1 MTKKSKKTV
10 NPELIIS
17 TIGCETSADVYD
29 KYIDAKVRAGRAIT
43 KDELEFTR
51 ENNVEVHVIYIP
63 YKVSCTCECKK
74 LPWYKRFWNWI
85 TRK

>member
-10 NPELIIS
+10 KPELIIN
-17 TIGCETSADVYD
+17 TVGCETSADVYD
-29 KYIDAKVRAGRAIT
+29 RYIDAKVRAGRAIT
-43 KDELEFTR
+43 EDELEFTR
-51 ENNVEVHVIYIP
+51 DNADVFVDVYNIIE
-63 YKVSCTCECKK
+63 CTCECKK

>member
-10 NPELIIS
+10 NPELIIN

-29 KYIDAKVRAGRAIT
+29 RYIDAKVRAGRAIT
-43 KDELEFTR
+43 MDELEFTR
-51 ENNVEVHVIYIP
+51 DNADIFVDVYNFIGC
-63 YKVSCTCECKK
+63 KCECKK

>member
-1 MTKKSKKTV
+1 MVKKNKKTV
-10 NPELIIS
+10 NPELIIN

-43 KDELEFTR
+43 EDELEFTR
-51 ENNVEVHVIYIP
+51 DNANIFVDVYNFIE
-63 YKVSCTCECKK
+63 CRCERKK

>member
-10 NPELIIS
+10 NPELIIN

-29 KYIDAKVRAGRAIT
+29 RYIDAKVRAGRAIT

-51 ENNVEVHVIYIP
+51 DNANIYFVDVYHLIAC
-63 YKVSCTCECKK
+63 KCKK

>member
-10 NPELIIS
+10 NPELIIN

-29 KYIDAKVRAGRAIT
+29 RYIDAKVRAGRAIT

-51 ENNVEVHVIYIP
+51 DNANIYFVDVYHLIEC
-63 YKVSCTCECKK
+63 KCECKK

>member
-10 NPELIIS
+10 NPELIIN

-29 KYIDAKVRAGRAIT
+29 QYINAKVRAGRAIT

-51 ENNVEVHVIYIP
+51 DNANIYFVDTYHVIEC
-63 YKVSCTCECKK
+63 KCKK

>member
-1 MTKKSKKTV
+1 MAKKSKKTV
-10 NPELIIS
+10 NPELIIN

-51 ENNVEVHVIYIP
+51 DNSKSIFVDVYPVIEC
-63 YKVSCTCECKK
+63 KCECKK